1 MLSDMD
7 LPPDMHRRT
16 LRERMIAQEAEHG
29 VLLTVGHTQYV
40 YGVLDDV
47 MGEKTWLYWLEAMR
61 PAASTNAVTEADR
74 RAHWAD
80 FKPEPDGGPTNVER
94 LHQFVV
100 DLLAEGKPLADA
112 VDYLINAGFD
122 SASAHAWAS
131 KVYNTDQGRAAR
143 DNRLYG
149 GALFGAGL
157 FMFVGS
163 LIMVAMPFL
172 VAGVAMMAV
181 GARWYRKGRAA
192 RKPSF

>member
-16 LRERMIAQEAEHG
+16 LRERMIAHEAEHG

-61 PAASTNAVTEADR
+61 PSAASTPVSVTNR

-94 LHQFVV
+94 LHQHMV
-100 DLLAEGKPLADA
+100 DL
-112 VDYLINAGFD
+112 
-122 SASAHAWAS
+122 
-131 KVYNTDQGRAAR
+131 
-143 DNRLYG
+143 RL
-149 GALFGAGL
+149 LT
-157 FMFVGS
+157 S
-163 LIMVAMPFL
+163 S
-172 VAGVAMMAV
+172 
-181 GARWYRKGRAA
+181 R
-192 RKPSF
+192 